1 MYIRLVVVS
10 FLLVCDKCATAS
22 QVIYTYRTTTFF
34 ISLSNKLLGFKGI
47 NEISCALSRASKY
60 FPYSINTTKKLIA
73 LLFPYF
79 GVSTNNLLQCTNS
92 GHEIMPCPLSSNGH
106 KVEKDQKLV
115 SFMQNRIWNFTE
127 KGVNTYILQDVKVGG

>member
-10 FLLVCDKCATAS
+10 FLLVCDECAS
-22 QVIYTYRTTTFF
+22 QVIYTHTTTTFF

-47 NEISCALSRASKY
+47 NEISCAHSRASKY
-60 FPYSINTTKKLIA
+60 FPYSMNTNKKLMA
-73 LLFPYF
+73 LLCPYF

-127 KGVNTYILQDVKVGG
+127 NGVNTYILQDVKVGG